1 LPRLVAVGLAA
12 RVAGIPIATAT
23 IKANPATRAAA
34 PFLIP
39 IVADV
44 LLLATRPHSP
54 PAAVDGDID
63 CFFTLFQ
70 QES

>member
-1 LPRLVAVGLAA
+1 
-12 RVAGIPIATAT
+12 
-23 IKANPATRAAA
+23 
-34 PFLIP
+34 
-39 IVADV
+39 V